1 MDSFPKGRDV
11 DGAVQFNEKG
21 NFTSAR
27 SRQLIQDHRG
37 FCFVLIIFSSRCRF
51 RLAREPAPFEA

>member
-1 MDSFPKGRDV
+1 MDSFPKARDV

-21 NFTSAR
+21 NFSSPR

-37 FCFVLIIFSSRCRF
+37 FCFVLIYFFQPLPFPSG
-51 RLAREPAPFEA
+51 ARAGAI